1 MKSGYLFAWLG
12 ILTLLAITCQAQPQ
26 RGRNR
31 GYVRLSRDTL
41 FRLLEMPPVRK
52 ELELRKLQID
62 MLDDLQADLGQQ
74 RRAAFFSGGPL
85 ELPGGRRG
93 PEGSG
98 QALQDGLDKMQAEV
112 EKIRVQGEKL
122 VTVILDSGQTNRLS
136 QVRLQYEGTR
146 ALDRREFRDQL
157 GVTDEQFKKIQEL
170 RRTEDDPSPLRRRQ
184 KKLDEPVLALLNQG
198 QQVKFKELQG
208 EAFEFPLPL
217 PADLRGLRDPQNGNR
232 RRRPPRR

>member
-12 ILTLLAITCQAQPQ
+12 MLMLLAITCQAQPQ

-122 VTVILDSGQTNRLS
+122 VTVILDSGQTNRLAAGARFDS
-136 QVRLQYEGTR
+136 ECVARMLLQSGQLELVRE
-146 ALDRREFRDQL
+146 
-157 GVTDEQFKKIQEL
+157 I
-170 RRTEDDPSPLRRRQ
+170 PLRI
-184 KKLDEPVLALLNQG
+184 DIVPVGFLPVIHTLALVQHSY
-198 QQVKFKELQG
+198 
-208 EAFEFPLPL
+208 FPSSS
-217 PADLRGLRDPQNGNR
+217 RNR
-232 RRRPPRR
+232 IT

>member
-1 MKSGYLFAWLG
+1 
-12 ILTLLAITCQAQPQ
+12 
-26 RGRNR
+26 
-31 GYVRLSRDTL
+31 
-41 FRLLEMPPVRK
+41 MPPVRK

>member
-12 ILTLLAITCQAQPQ
+12 TMTLLAITCQAQPQ

-52 ELELRKLQID
+52 EL
-62 MLDDLQADLGQQ
+62 QADLGQQ
-74 RRAAFFSGGPL
+74 RRAAFSSSGPL
-85 ELPGGRRG
+85 ELPRGRRG
-93 PEGSG
+93 PEGSE
-98 QALQDGLDKMQAEV
+98 QALQDGLDKMHAEV
-112 EKIRVQGEKL
+112 QKIRLQGEKL
-122 VTVILDSGQTNRLS
+122 VTVILNSGQTKRLS

-170 RRTEDDPSPLRRRQ
+170 RQTEDDPSPLRRRQ

-232 RRRPPRR
+232 RRRPPQR